1 MNTMV
6 IVMVIAVI
14 AIGLVLLIVMS
25 LTRRGG
31 QMLDQEKYR
40 SEWLRISQ
48 SITDNPDSW
57 QFAVL
62 SADKLLDKAM
72 RERGIPG
79 DTMGERL
86 KVSKNRFSNIN
97 RVWEMHKLRNRIA
110 HEHNVNVSKRQAGEA
125 LKVFKKALQELGAL

>member
-6 IVMVIAVI
+6 SIMVVTVVI
-14 AIGLVLLIVMS
+14 IGIGLLIVMS

-31 QMLDQEKYR
+31 RVLNQEKYR

-48 SITDNPDSW
+48 SVTDSPDSW

-62 SADKLLDKAM
+62 SADKLLDTAM
-72 RERGIPG
+72 RERGVPG

-86 KVSKNRFSNIN
+86 KAAKNRFSNIN
-97 RVWEMHKLRNRIA
+97 RVWEVHKLRNRIA
-110 HEHNVNVSKRQAGEA
+110 HEHNVKLSKRQAGEA